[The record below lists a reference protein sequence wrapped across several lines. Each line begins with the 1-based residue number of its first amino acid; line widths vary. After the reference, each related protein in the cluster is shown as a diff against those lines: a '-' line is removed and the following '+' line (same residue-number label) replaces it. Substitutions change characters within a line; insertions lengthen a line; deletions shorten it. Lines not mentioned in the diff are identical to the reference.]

1 MVQKTLRQ
9 SSALIVVEK
18 NSNINLIEI
27 FMDFISFLHDHRLI
41 SKYCKSIDRLLDDN
55 RLSLLDQHQK
65 SKLIKLIKKY
75 DGFSKETFVC
85 ATNHSFLTQDT
96 NKMKIYFLF
105 TKSEGECESLLKH
118 LRNAIAHKHVDIFKC
133 KRTFYVKGFDC
144 FRKKT
149 TAYFSMPLDYLNN
162 IYSDYLSLI
171 FKEK

>member
-1 MVQKTLRQ
+1 M
-9 SSALIVVEK
+9 
-18 NSNINLIEI
+18 
-27 FMDFISFLHDHRLI
+27 
-41 SKYCKSIDRLLDDN
+41 
-55 RLSLLDQHQK
+55 LDQHQK

-144 FRKKT
+144 VRKNI
-149 TAYFSMPLDYLNN
+149 TAYFSMPLNYLDK
-162 IYSDYLSLI
+162 I
-171 FKEK
+171 